1 MQPFK
6 ILLYLTVVIVLSSC
20 ERGCAKFN
28 KSVQTGAR
36 NYEIIMYS
44 GGDTV
49 YYDNFIGILN
59 AESGSDGCYYYKG
72 DTLIEVSGDY
82 IIKSTK

>member
-1 MQPFK
+1 MK
-6 ILLYLTVVIVLSSC
+6 SNKLWLYLALTIFLC
-20 ERGCAKFN
+20 GCQRQCQRMEKHYQTTTRG
-28 KSVQTGAR
+28 
-36 NYEIIMYS
+36 YEVIMYS

-49 YYDNFIGILN
+49 FYDNFRGIIN
-59 AESGSDGCYYYKG
+59 SEEGSDGCYYYKG